1 MQEQNTPQATPPKK
15 PKFSGRKK
23 AILGII
29 FAVIS
34 LGFFPPIFG
43 ALGIIMGYL
52 AKKSGEEKLGTITI
66 ILSIIFMIAG
76 FIIGAKVGL
85 DQAGGASMIGTIN
98 LL

>member
-1 MQEQNTPQATPPKK
+1 MQEQNTPQATSPEK
-15 PKFSGRKK
+15 PKFPGRKK

-34 LGFFPPIFG
+34 LGFFPPLFG
-43 ALGIIMGYL
+43 GLGIIMGYL
-52 AKKSGEEKLGTITI
+52 AKRSGEKKLGTIAI
-66 ILSIIFMIAG
+66 ILSIVFMIAG

-85 DQAGGASMIGTIN
+85 DQAEGASMIGTIN